1 MIKGILKDEEET
13 RDAVQDLILKLWEK
27 RKTLDNCK
35 NLNAYVVSVARN
47 YCFDLLKKK
56 KPGRIE
62 RRDEM
67 KLINTASD
75 EKSLEVSEKHENVLK
90 IIGALPGK
98 YREVIRLR
106 DIDGFTFEEISGM
119 TGIEVPHIRVILSRA
134 RVRVKS
140 ELLKIYEY
148 ENKTYQQP
156 VGQVL

>member
-90 IIGALPGK
+90 IIGNLPAK